1 MLPLPNKFIK
11 DYRKLAALLKSGKE
25 FTAFDTETTGLRAD
39 AARIIEIG
47 AVKFDKDGIKER
59 FSTLINPLQPIPP
72 ECTEVNNI
80 TDSMV
85 KDMPDISKI
94 LPDFV
99 DFLGKSIIIAHNAR
113 FDMAFL
119 NAEAERSAI
128 PLIKNHV
135 IDTLSLCRWV
145 YPSAGKYK
153 QTAVAAR
160 LGIKVTQAHRAF
172 DDALVCGNIFL
183 RCIKDSASLQKL

>member
-1 MLPLPNKFIK
+1 
-11 DYRKLAALLKSGKE
+11 
-25 FTAFDTETTGLRAD
+25 
-39 AARIIEIG
+39 
-47 AVKFDKDGIKER
+47 
-59 FSTLINPLQPIPP
+59 
-72 ECTEVNNI
+72 
-80 TDSMV
+80 
-85 KDMPDISKI
+85 MPDISKI

-128 PLIKNHV
+128 PLIKNQV